1 MLKFY
6 ELNNECGQIQWVEKK
21 SHCVRGDIL
30 NDSPQLMI
38 CATCTMSQ
46 SKFWKTNFDWN
57 EWRGTQ
63 SDRTQQLVI
72 TTLSK
77 MIICSLKGYSNPHW
91 YCSRVRMAGTP
102 KIWLHYWAGRN
113 FIFCMELYQ
122 VCGVFLVNKFCQL
135 NMWII
140 RWRRIAQKYTQV
152 YMFNYWKIDF

>member
-1 MLKFY
+1 M
-6 ELNNECGQIQWVEKK
+6 
-21 SHCVRGDIL
+21 
-30 NDSPQLMI
+30 
-38 CATCTMSQ
+38 
-46 SKFWKTNFDWN
+46 
-57 EWRGTQ
+57 
-63 SDRTQQLVI
+63 VI

-113 FIFCMELYQ
+113 FIFCIELYQ

-140 RWRRIAQKYTQV
+140 RWLRIAQKCTQV
-152 YMFNYWKIDF
+152 YMFAYWKIDLKKIKEHRSSFHFQYERKIIFGSCMKDLNKPAFECLQ